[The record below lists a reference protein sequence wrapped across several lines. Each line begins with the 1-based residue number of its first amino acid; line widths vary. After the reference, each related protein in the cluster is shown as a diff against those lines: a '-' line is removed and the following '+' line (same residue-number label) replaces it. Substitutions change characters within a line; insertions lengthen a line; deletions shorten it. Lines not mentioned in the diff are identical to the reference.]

1 MYTQNKTLKIKVC
14 RLKIGVFYPGKEAKT
29 FTDDV
34 VGTHMDE
41 VQAEKYVRKNF
52 GAGYVLLSA
61 ENAIEC
67 VTLDIVKLYSEHM
80 EEKNNE

>member
-1 MYTQNKTLKIKVC
+1 MYTQTKKLKIKVC
-14 RLKIGVFYPGKEAKT
+14 RLKIGIFEPDNWAKT

-34 VGTHMDE
+34 VGVHMDE
-41 VQAEKYVRKNF
+41 TQAEKYVRKNF
-52 GAGYVLLSA
+52 GAGYILLSA
-61 ENAIEC
+61 ENAVEC